1 MKSMRSPM
9 GRVLGHG
16 SAKEGTGHWWSQ
28 RVSAV
33 ALLLLGLWFLLSM
46 QLLPEFGH
54 AAVVAWLARPSH
66 AVLMTLLVL
75 TVAVHSELGI
85 RVVVEDYLH
94 RPVARTVLLIAVRF
108 AHVLVAAIAVFAVLS
123 IAFGIVR

>member
-16 SAKEGTGHWWSQ
+16 SAKDGTGHWWSQ

-46 QLLPEFGH
+46 QRLPEFGH
-54 AAVVAWLARPSH
+54 AAVVGWLARPSH

>member
-1 MKSMRSPM
+1 MKSLRSPM
-9 GRVLGHG
+9 GRALGHG

-54 AAVVAWLARPSH
+54 AAVVAWLVRPWH

-75 TVAVHSELGI
+75 TAAVHSDLGI
-85 RVVVEDYLH
+85 RVVIEDYVH
-94 RPVARTVLLIAVRF
+94 RPVTKTVLLIAMRF

>member
-9 GRVLGHG
+9 GRVLGRG

-46 QLLPEFGH
+46 QLLPDFGY
-54 AAVVAWLARPSH
+54 AAVVAWLARPSQ

-75 TVAVHSELGI
+75 TVAVHSDLGI

-94 RPVARTVLLIAVRF
+94 RPVARAVLLIAVRF

-123 IAFGIVR
+123 IAFGVVR